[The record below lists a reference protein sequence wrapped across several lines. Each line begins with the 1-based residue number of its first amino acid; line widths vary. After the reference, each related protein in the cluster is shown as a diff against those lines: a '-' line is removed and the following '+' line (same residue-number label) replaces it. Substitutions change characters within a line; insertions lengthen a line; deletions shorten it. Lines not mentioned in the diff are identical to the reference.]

1 MFMTQQEIEN
11 NFTYKIV
18 RKVLMR
24 EYPWIKD
31 VRLDIEGLEKY
42 TNVIFIEIFIDPYQM
57 TNMYGWNVPR
67 WIETSIREGEPY
79 ESTVLSL
86 FVKQS
91 SEEVKWLRDEIEQ
104 TIYHTQNSPAIPQ
117 DMRLD
122 KQIVVG
128 YYRLTDNL
136 TIPNDI
142 E

>member
-1 MFMTQQEIEN
+1 MTQQEIEN

-57 TNMYGWNVPR
+57 TNMYGWDVPR

-79 ESTVLSL
+79 MSTVLSL

-117 DMRLD
+117 DMRLE
-122 KQIVVG
+122 KPITIG

-136 TIPNDI
+136 TIPNV
-142 E
+142 EEQ

>member
-1 MFMTQQEIEN
+1 MTQQEIEN

-31 VRLDIEGLEKY
+31 VKLDTEGLEKY
-42 TNVIFIEIFIDPYQM
+42 PSVIFIELFINPYELA
-57 TNMYGWNVPR
+57 NEHGWEVPR
-67 WIETSIREGEPY
+67 WIETAIREGEPY
-79 ESTVLSL
+79 ESTLLSL

-91 SEEVKWLRDEIEQ
+91 REEVQWLREEIEQ
-104 TIYHTQNSPAIPQ
+104 TIHHTQNSSAIPQ

-122 KQIVVG
+122 KPIMVG